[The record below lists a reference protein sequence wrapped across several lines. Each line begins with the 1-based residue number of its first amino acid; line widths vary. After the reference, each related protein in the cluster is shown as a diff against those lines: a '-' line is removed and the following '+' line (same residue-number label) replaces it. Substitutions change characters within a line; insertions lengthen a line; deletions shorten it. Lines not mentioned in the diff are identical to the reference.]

1 MSTMLYPLK
10 FKPRVKE
17 RIWGGHA
24 IVERKGKALSRIDKD
39 KLYGESWDL
48 SSVKGD
54 ISVVANGFLKGNNL
68 EEVIEV
74 YMGELVGEANFER
87 YGLEFPLLV
96 KYLDCNDKLSVQ
108 VHPNDELAEER
119 HNSFGKTEA
128 WYIADCKPGAAI
140 YLGFKDLNITREEYI
155 SAVAESRLE
164 QLLNRVEVKKGD
176 VFFIP
181 AGTVHAL
188 GAGIEVVEVQQTSD
202 VTYRIYDW
210 DRVDAS
216 GKGRELHT
224 ALAVDAIDFEADA
237 DLLHKQ
243 YNLQRGGEAKV
254 IDSPYFTMVMQDV
267 ASKRVIDRSML
278 DSFIIYICLSGSV
291 RLTAN
296 GAEESLAMGE
306 LVLIPAEVDEI
317 CFEGDAQ
324 LMEVFVK

>member
-1 MSTMLYPLK
+1 MLYPLK
-10 FKPRVKE
+10 FKPRIKE
-17 RIWGGHA
+17 RIWGGQA
-24 IVERKGKALSRIDKD
+24 ILKKKGKAASRLAKD

-54 ISVVANGFLKGNNL
+54 VSVVSNGFLKGNSL

-74 YMGELVGEANFER
+74 YMGELVGEENFER
-87 YGLEFPLLV
+87 YGLGFPLLV

-108 VHPNDELAEER
+108 VHPDDALAMER
-119 HNSFGKTEA
+119 HDSFGKTEA
-128 WYIADCKPGAAI
+128 WYVVDCKPGAAI

-155 SAVAESRLE
+155 AAVAESRLAD
-164 QLLNRVEVKKGD
+164 LLNRVEVKPGD

-237 DLLHKQ
+237 ELLHRK
-243 YNLQRGGEAKV
+243 YDLAKGGEAKV
-254 IDSPYFTMVMQDV
+254 IESPYFTMVLHDV
-267 ASKRVIDRSML
+267 ADEKRLERSDI
-278 DSFIIYICLSGSV
+278 DSFIIYIALKGDAMV
-291 RLTAN
+291 VADGN
-296 GAEESLAMGE
+296 EESLAEGE
-306 LVLIPAEVDEI
+306 VMLVPAETYDVTI
-317 CFEGDAQ
+317 KGNAQ
-324 LMEVFVK
+324 IMEVYVK

>member
-1 MSTMLYPLK
+1 MLYPLK

-17 RIWGGHA
+17 RIWGGQA
-24 IVERKGKALSRIDKD
+24 ILKKKGKAASRLAKD

-54 ISVVANGFLKGNNL
+54 VSVVSNGFLKGNSL

-74 YMGELVGEANFER
+74 YMGELVGEENFER
-87 YGLEFPLLV
+87 YGLGFPLLV

-108 VHPNDELAEER
+108 VHPDDTLAMER
-119 HNSFGKTEA
+119 HDSFGKTEA
-128 WYIADCKPGAAI
+128 GYVVDCKPGAAI

-155 SAVAESRLE
+155 AAVAESRLAD
-164 QLLNRVEVKKGD
+164 LLNRVEVKPGD

-237 DLLHKQ
+237 ELLHRK
-243 YNLQRGGEAKV
+243 YDLAKGGEAKV
-254 IDSPYFTMVMQDV
+254 IESPYFTMVLHDV
-267 ASKRVIDRSML
+267 ADEKRLDRSDI
-278 DSFIIYICLSGSV
+278 DSFIIYIALKGDAMV
-291 RLTAN
+291 VADGN
-296 GAEESLAMGE
+296 EESLAGGE
-306 LVLIPAEVDEI
+306 VMLIPAETYDVTI
-317 CFEGDAQ
+317 KGNAQ
-324 LMEVFVK
+324 IMEVYVK

>member
-1 MSTMLYPLK
+1 MLYPIK
-10 FKPRVKE
+10 FKPRIKE

-24 IVERKGKALSRIDKD
+24 ILERKGKAAGRLSKD

-54 ISVVANGFLKGNNL
+54 VSVVANGMLKGNNL
-68 EEVIEV
+68 EEIIEV
-74 YMGELVGEANFER
+74 YMGELVGEQNFER
-87 YGLEFPLLV
+87 YGLEFPLLI

-108 VHPNDELAEER
+108 VHPDDALAEER

-128 WYIADCKPGAAI
+128 WYIAECKEGAAI

-155 SAVAESRLE
+155 AAVQESRLE
-164 QLLNRVEVKKGD
+164 ELLNRVEVKKGD

-224 ALAVDAIDFEADA
+224 ALAVDAIDFEAGA
-237 DLLHKQ
+237 DVLHKQ
-243 YNLQRGGEAKV
+243 YSLAKGGESKV
-254 IDSPYFTMVMQDV
+254 IECPYFTMTLHDV
-267 ASKRVIDRSML
+267 DAVKYLDRSML
-278 DSFIIYICLSGSV
+278 DSFIVYICLSGNATIAV
-291 RLTAN
+291 D
-296 GAEESLAMGE
+296 GGKEELAAGE
-306 LVLIPAEVDEI
+306 LVLVPAEACEI
-317 CFEGDAQ
+317 TVEGNAQ
-324 LMEVFVK
+324 LMEVYIK

>member
-1 MSTMLYPLK
+1 MLYPIK

-24 IVERKGKALSRIDKD
+24 ILEKKGKAVSRLDKD

-54 ISVVANGFLKGNNL
+54 VSVVANGMLKGNNL
-68 EEVIEV
+68 EEIIEV
-74 YMGELVGEANFER
+74 YMGELVGEQIFER
-87 YGLEFPLLV
+87 YGLEFPLLI

-108 VHPNDELAEER
+108 VHPNDELAMER
-119 HNSFGKTEA
+119 HDSFGKTEA
-128 WYIADCKPGAAI
+128 WYIADCQVGAAI

-155 SAVAESRLE
+155 AAVSESRLE
-164 QLLNRVEVKKGD
+164 ALLNRIEVKKGD

-188 GAGIEVVEVQQTSD
+188 GAGMQVVEVQQTSD

-243 YNLQRGGEAKV
+243 YSLSKGGNAKIV
-254 IDSPYFTMVMQDV
+254 ECPYFTMNILDV
-267 ASKRVIDRSML
+267 DGTKQLDRSML
-278 DSFIIYICLSGSV
+278 DSFVVYICLEGSM
-291 RLTAN
+291 TISID
-296 GAEESLAMGE
+296 GGSESVNAGE
-306 LVLIPAEVDEI
+306 LVLIPAEACDI
-317 CFEGDAQ
+317 DIQGNGQ
-324 LMEVFVK
+324 LMEVYIK

>member
-1 MSTMLYPLK
+1 MLYPLK

-17 RIWGGHA
+17 RIWGGQA
-24 IVERKGKALSRIDKD
+24 ILKKKGKTVARLSKD

-54 ISVVANGFLKGNNL
+54 VSVVANGFLKGNNL
-68 EEVIEV
+68 EEIIEV
-74 YMGELVGEANFER
+74 YMGELVGEENFEK

-128 WYIADCKPGAAI
+128 WYVVDCKPGAAI
-140 YLGFKDLNITREEYI
+140 YLGFKNLELTREEYI
-155 SAVAESRLE
+155 AAVAESRLE
-164 QLLNRVEVKKGD
+164 ELLNRVEVKPGD

-237 DLLHKQ
+237 ELLHRK
-243 YNLQRGGEAKV
+243 YELTKGGAATV
-254 IDSPYFTMVMQDV
+254 IESSYFTMTLHDV
-267 ASKRVIDRSML
+267 DGEKLLDRASL
-278 DSFIIYICLSGSV
+278 DSFIIYIALNGSAQV
-291 RLTAN
+291 IAD
-296 GAEESLAMGE
+296 GVEESLEEGE
-306 LVLIPAEVDEI
+306 VMLIPAEVSEI
-317 CFEGDAQ
+317 EINGNAK
-324 LMEVFVK
+324 LMEVYISK

>member
-1 MSTMLYPLK
+1 M
-10 FKPRVKE
+10 
-17 RIWGGHA
+17 
-24 IVERKGKALSRIDKD
+24 ERKGKAAGRLTKD

-54 ISVVANGFLKGNNL
+54 ISVVANGMLKGNNL
-68 EEVIEV
+68 EEIIEV
-74 YMGELVGEANFER
+74 YMGELVGENNFER
-87 YGLEFPLLV
+87 YGLEFPLLI

-108 VHPNDELAEER
+108 VHPDDALAEER

-128 WYIADCKPGAAI
+128 WYIADCKEGAAI

-155 SAVAESRLE
+155 SAVSESRLE
-164 QLLNRVEVKKGD
+164 ELLNRVEVKKGD

-210 DRVDAS
+210 DRVDSS

-237 DLLHKQ
+237 EVLHKQ
-243 YNLQRGGEAKV
+243 YNLTKGGESKV
-254 IDSPYFTMVMQDV
+254 IESPYFTMAIHDV
-267 ASKRVIDRSML
+267 DAVKYLDRSML
-278 DSFIIYICLSGSV
+278 DSFIVYICLSGSATISIDGGKEE
-291 RLTAN
+291 LTA
-296 GAEESLAMGE
+296 GE
-306 LVLIPAEVDEI
+306 LVLIPAEACEVAI
-317 CFEGDAQ
+317 EGTAQ
-324 LMEVFVK
+324 LMEVYIGK

>member
-1 MSTMLYPLK
+1 MLYPLK
-10 FKPRVKE
+10 FKPRIKE
-17 RIWGGHA
+17 RIWGGQA
-24 IVERKGKALSRIDKD
+24 ILKKKGKAASRLAKD

-54 ISVVANGFLKGNNL
+54 VSVVSNGFLKGNSL

-74 YMGELVGEANFER
+74 YMGELVGEENFER
-87 YGLEFPLLV
+87 YGLGFPLLV

-108 VHPNDELAEER
+108 VHPDDALAMER
-119 HNSFGKTEA
+119 HDSFGKTEA
-128 WYIADCKPGAAI
+128 WYVVDCKPGAAI

-155 SAVAESRLE
+155 AAVAESRLAD
-164 QLLNRVEVKKGD
+164 LLNRVEVKPGD

-237 DLLHKQ
+237 ELLHRK
-243 YNLQRGGEAKV
+243 YDLAKGGEAKV
-254 IDSPYFTMVMQDV
+254 IESPYFTMVLHDV
-267 ASKRVIDRSML
+267 ADEKRLERSDI
-278 DSFIIYICLSGSV
+278 DSFIIYIALKGDAV
-291 RLTAN
+291 VVADGN
-296 GAEESLAMGE
+296 EESLAEGE
-306 LVLIPAEVDEI
+306 VMLIPAETYDVTI
-317 CFEGDAQ
+317 KGNAQ
-324 LMEVFVK
+324 IMEVYVK

>member
-1 MSTMLYPLK
+1 MLYPLK

-17 RIWGGHA
+17 RIWGGQA
-24 IVERKGKALSRIDKD
+24 ILKKKGKTVARLSKD

-54 ISVVANGFLKGNNL
+54 VSVVANGFLKGNNL
-68 EEVIEV
+68 EEIIEV
-74 YMGELVGEANFER
+74 YMGELVGEENFEK

-128 WYIADCKPGAAI
+128 WYVVDCKPGAAI
-140 YLGFKDLNITREEYI
+140 YLGFKNLELTREEYI
-155 SAVAESRLE
+155 AAVAESRLE
-164 QLLNRVEVKKGD
+164 ELLNRVEVKPGD

-237 DLLHKQ
+237 ELLHRNYELTK
-243 YNLQRGGEAKV
+243 GGAATV
-254 IDSPYFTMVMQDV
+254 IESSYFTMTLHDV
-267 ASKRVIDRSML
+267 DGEKLLDRASL
-278 DSFIIYICLSGSV
+278 DSFIIYIALNGSAQV
-291 RLTAN
+291 IAD
-296 GAEESLAMGE
+296 GVEESLEEGE
-306 LVLIPAEVDEI
+306 VMLIPAEVSEI
-317 CFEGDAQ
+317 EINGNAK
-324 LMEVFVK
+324 LMEVYISK

>member
-1 MSTMLYPLK
+1 MLYPIK
-10 FKPRVKE
+10 FKPRIKE

-24 IVERKGKALSRIDKD
+24 ILERKGKAAARLNKD

-54 ISVVANGFLKGNNL
+54 ISVVANGMLKGNNL
-68 EEVIEV
+68 EEIIEV
-74 YMGELVGEANFER
+74 YMGELVGENNFER
-87 YGLEFPLLV
+87 YGLEFPLLI

-108 VHPNDELAEER
+108 VHPDDALAEER

-128 WYIADCKPGAAI
+128 WYIADCKEAAAI

-155 SAVAESRLE
+155 SAVSESRLE
-164 QLLNRVEVKKGD
+164 ELLNRVEVKKGD

-237 DLLHKQ
+237 DVLHKQ
-243 YNLQRGGEAKV
+243 YNLTKGGESKV
-254 IDSPYFTMVMQDV
+254 IESPYFTMIIHDV
-267 ASKRVIDRSML
+267 NAVKYLDRSML
-278 DSFIIYICLSGSV
+278 DSFIVYICLSGSATISIDGGKEE
-291 RLTAN
+291 LTA
-296 GAEESLAMGE
+296 SE
-306 LVLIPAEVDEI
+306 LVLIPAEACEVAI
-317 CFEGDAQ
+317 EGTAQ
-324 LMEVFVK
+324 LMEVYISK

>member
-1 MSTMLYPLK
+1 MLYPLK

-17 RIWGGHA
+17 RIWGGYA

-54 ISVVANGFLKGNNL
+54 VSVVANGFLKGNNL

-164 QLLNRVEVKKGD
+164 PLLNRVEVKKGD

-291 RLTAN
+291 CLTAN

-306 LVLIPAEVDEI
+306 LVLVPAEVDEI

>member
-1 MSTMLYPLK
+1 MLYPLK

-17 RIWGGHA
+17 RIWGGQA
-24 IVERKGKALSRIDKD
+24 ILKKKGKTVARLSKD

-54 ISVVANGFLKGNNL
+54 VSVVANGFLKGNNL
-68 EEVIEV
+68 EEIIEV
-74 YMGELVGEANFER
+74 YMGELVGEENFEK

-128 WYIADCKPGAAI
+128 WYVVDCKPGAAI
-140 YLGFKDLNITREEYI
+140 YLGFKNLELTREEYI
-155 SAVAESRLE
+155 AAVAESRLE
-164 QLLNRVEVKKGD
+164 ELLNRVEVKPGD

-224 ALAVDAIDFEADA
+224 SLAVDAIDFEADA
-237 DLLHKQ
+237 ELLHRNYELTK
-243 YNLQRGGEAKV
+243 GGAATV
-254 IDSPYFTMVMQDV
+254 IESSYFTMTLHDV
-267 ASKRVIDRSML
+267 DGEKLLDRASL
-278 DSFIIYICLSGSV
+278 DSFIIYIALNGSAQV
-291 RLTAN
+291 IAD
-296 GAEESLAMGE
+296 GVEESLEEGE
-306 LVLIPAEVDEI
+306 VMLIPAEVSEI
-317 CFEGDAQ
+317 EINGNAK
-324 LMEVFVK
+324 LMEVYISK

>member
-1 MSTMLYPLK
+1 MLYPLK

-17 RIWGGHA
+17 RIWGGQA
-24 IVERKGKALSRIDKD
+24 ILNKKGKAAGRLAKD

-68 EEVIEV
+68 QELIEV
-74 YMGELVGEANFER
+74 YMGELVGEEIFER

-108 VHPNDELAEER
+108 VHPDDALALER
-119 HNSFGKTEA
+119 HDSFGKTEA
-128 WYIADCKPGAAI
+128 WYVVDCKPGAAI
-140 YLGFKDLNITREEYI
+140 YLGFKDLSITREEYI
-155 SAVAESRLE
+155 AAVAESRLE
-164 QLLNRVEVKKGD
+164 SLLNRVEVKPGD

-202 VTYRIYDW
+202 ITYRIYDW

-237 DLLHKQ
+237 DLLHKK
-243 YNLQRGGEAKV
+243 YDLKAGDSATV
-254 IDSPYFTMVMQDV
+254 IESNYFTMTLHAVDGE
-267 ASKRVIDRSML
+267 ATFDRSMI
-278 DSFIIYICLSGSV
+278 DSFIIYIAINGSMQIIADGNSET
-291 RLTAN
+291 LD
-296 GAEESLAMGE
+296 EGE
-306 LVLIPAEVDEI
+306 VVLIPAEV
-317 CFEGDAQ
+317 GDITINGSGK
-324 LMEVFVK
+324 LMEVYIK

>member
-1 MSTMLYPLK
+1 MLYPIK
-10 FKPRVKE
+10 FKPRIKE
-17 RIWGGHA
+17 RIWGGQA
-24 IVERKGKALSRIDKD
+24 ILKKKGGAASRLAKD

-54 ISVVANGFLKGNNL
+54 VSVVANGMLKGNNL
-68 EEVIEV
+68 NEIIEV
-74 YMGELVGEANFER
+74 YMGELVGEENFER

-108 VHPNDELAEER
+108 VHPDDALAEER
-119 HNSFGKTEA
+119 HNSYGKTEA
-128 WYIADCKPGAAI
+128 WYVVDCKPGAAI

-155 SAVAESRLE
+155 AAVSESRLE
-164 QLLNRVEVKKGD
+164 PLLNKVEVHPGD

-237 DLLHKQ
+237 ELLHKK
-243 YNLQRGGEAKV
+243 YDLQKGGEAKV
-254 IDSPYFTMVMQDV
+254 IESPYFTMVMHDV
-267 ASKRVIDRSML
+267 ADGKELNRSML
-278 DSFIIYICLSGSV
+278 DSFIIYIAIKGS
-291 RLTAN
+291 
-296 GAEESLAMGE
+296 ME
-306 LVLIPAEVDEI
+306 LVADGVKESFAEGEVVLVPAEMNEVHI
-317 CFEGDAQ
+317 EGAGTV
-324 LMEVFVK
+324 MEVYINR

>member
-1 MSTMLYPLK
+1 MLYPIK
-10 FKPRVKE
+10 FKPRIKE
-17 RIWGGHA
+17 RIWGGQA
-24 IVERKGKALSRIDKD
+24 IFKKKGSVASRLAKD

-54 ISVVANGFLKGNNL
+54 VSVVANGMLKGNNL
-68 EEVIEV
+68 NEIIEV
-74 YMGELVGEANFER
+74 YMGELVGEENFER
-87 YGLEFPLLV
+87 YGIEFPLLV

-108 VHPNDELAEER
+108 VHPDDALAEER
-119 HNSFGKTEA
+119 HNSYGKTEA
-128 WYIADCKPGAAI
+128 WYVVDCKPGAAI

-155 SAVAESRLE
+155 AAVSESRLE
-164 QLLNRVEVKKGD
+164 PLLNKVEVHPGD

-237 DLLHKQ
+237 ELLHRK
-243 YNLQRGGEAKV
+243 YDLQRGGEAKV
-254 IDSPYFTMVMQDV
+254 IESPYFTMVMHDV
-267 ASKRVIDRSML
+267 ADGKSLDRSML
-278 DSFIIYICLSGSV
+278 DSFIIYIAIKGSMEIV
-291 RLTAN
+291 AD
-296 GAEESLAMGE
+296 GVKESFSEGE
-306 LVLIPAEVDEI
+306 VVLVPAEMGDI
-317 CFEGDAQ
+317 RIEGAGTV
-324 LMEVFVK
+324 MEVYINK

>member
-1 MSTMLYPLK
+1 MLYPLK
-10 FKPRVKE
+10 FKPRIKE
-17 RIWGGHA
+17 RIWGGQA
-24 IVERKGKALSRIDKD
+24 ILKKKGKAASRLAKD

-54 ISVVANGFLKGNNL
+54 VSVVSNGFLKGNSL

-74 YMGELVGEANFER
+74 YMGDLVGEENFER
-87 YGLEFPLLV
+87 YGLGFPLLV

-108 VHPNDELAEER
+108 VHPDDTLAMER
-119 HNSFGKTEA
+119 HDSFGKTEA
-128 WYIADCKPGAAI
+128 WYVVDCKPGAAI

-155 SAVAESRLE
+155 AAVAESRLAD
-164 QLLNRVEVKKGD
+164 LLNRVEVKPGD

-237 DLLHKQ
+237 ELLHRK
-243 YNLQRGGEAKV
+243 YDLAKGGEAKV
-254 IDSPYFTMVMQDV
+254 IESPYFTMVLHDV
-267 ASKRVIDRSML
+267 ADEKRLERSNI
-278 DSFIIYICLSGSV
+278 DSFIIYIALKGDAMV
-291 RLTAN
+291 VADGN
-296 GAEESLAMGE
+296 EESLAEGE
-306 LVLIPAEVDEI
+306 VMLIPAETYDVTI
-317 CFEGDAQ
+317 KGNAQ
-324 LMEVFVK
+324 IMEVYVK

>member
-1 MSTMLYPLK
+1 MLYPIK
-10 FKPRVKE
+10 FKPRIKE

-24 IVERKGKALSRIDKD
+24 ILERKGKAAARLAKD

-54 ISVVANGFLKGNNL
+54 ISVVANGMLKGNNL
-68 EEVIEV
+68 EEIIEV
-74 YMGELVGEANFER
+74 YMGELVGENNFER
-87 YGLEFPLLV
+87 YGLEFPLLI

-108 VHPNDELAEER
+108 VHPDDALAEER

-128 WYIADCKPGAAI
+128 WYIADCKEGAAI

-155 SAVAESRLE
+155 SAVSESRLE
-164 QLLNRVEVKKGD
+164 ELLNRVEVKKGD

-237 DLLHKQ
+237 EVLHKQ
-243 YNLQRGGEAKV
+243 YNLSKGGESKV
-254 IDSPYFTMVMQDV
+254 IESPYFTMVIHDV
-267 ASKRVIDRSML
+267 DAVKYLDRSML
-278 DSFIIYICLSGSV
+278 DSFIVYICLSGSATISIDGGKEE
-291 RLTAN
+291 LTA
-296 GAEESLAMGE
+296 GE
-306 LVLIPAEVDEI
+306 LVLIPAEACEVAI
-317 CFEGDAQ
+317 EGTAQ
-324 LMEVFVK
+324 LMEVYISK